1 MEQNRRQAIAAA
13 FSAAA
18 ASLLPS
24 GHAEDSHALTLQE
37 FIGRVSQLPEY
48 APRIDAILTPE
59 THGSCC
65 VFDANGIGIGSL
77 CVWANVTTGE
87 TRHLVKGDDGMM
99 KGSWLDDGTRFEPD
113 LETRWHPA
121 PLRWEPMSSGATP

>member
-1 MEQNRRQAIAAA
+1 MDPTRRQAITAA

-18 ASLLPS
+18 ASLLPHSAAESS
-24 GHAEDSHALTLQE
+24 GD
-37 FIGRVSQLPEY
+37 RV
-48 APRIDAILTPE
+48 ILTPE

-65 VFDANGIGIGSL
+65 VFDANGIGIGPL

-99 KGSWLDDGTRFEPD
+99 RGSWLDDGTRFEPD
-113 LETRWHPA
+113 LATCWHPA